1 MALKVRNIM
10 ADGTVRD
17 SMKGV
22 VVPADCEVYAVLA
35 EIIRRKKNE
44 HMGIVDRSAL
54 SAGVG
59 DHVGDL

>member
-44 HMGIVDRSAL
+44 QMDNRGQECFVCWSR
-54 SAGVG
+54 
-59 DHVGDL
+59 